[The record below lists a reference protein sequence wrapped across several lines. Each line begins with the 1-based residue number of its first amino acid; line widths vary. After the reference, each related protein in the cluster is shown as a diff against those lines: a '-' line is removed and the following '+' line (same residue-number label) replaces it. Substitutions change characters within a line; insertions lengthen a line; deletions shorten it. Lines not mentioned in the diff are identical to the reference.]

1 MLYKRILIYQFTDDV
16 SIFYTVL
23 CMYLH
28 SFPCRCSASLLSS
41 SLWEQTPLSTVV
53 RNCHSNRKYLSSRLK
68 QILHGK
74 TKNLT
79 AKPQT
84 SKQKQ
89 KLTEKWNYFKAKAKP
104 HVKKKPHTGSVQS
117 LKFLK
122 KSWNLQSN
130 FPDLNKVWKRE
141 ILVWKNGKK
150 SGIGSFRTLVYM
162 SALYMK
168 SLASESKPFQ
178 SCSTV

>member
-28 SFPCRCSASLLSS
+28 SFPCRCSHAVPVCCPVACESRRLCLQWSA
-41 SLWEQTPLSTVV
+41 TVTAIG
-53 RNCHSNRKYLSSRLK
+53 NTS
-68 QILHGK
+68 LHGK
-74 TKNLT
+74 SKYFMEKPKTSRQNH
-79 AKPQT
+79 KPQSKNKNSQRNEILQGKSKT
-84 SKQKQ
+84 SC
-89 KLTEKWNYFKAKAKP
+89 
-104 HVKKKPHTGSVQS
+104 KKKPHTGSVQS
-117 LKFLK
+117 LKFFK

-150 SGIGSFRTLVYM
+150 SGIGSFRTLVCLHCIWKVWRLNQ
-162 SALYMK
+162 SH
-168 SLASESKPFQ
+168 SKVVP
-178 SCSTV
+178 V

>member
-1 MLYKRILIYQFTDDV
+1 MMFLYFTLYCACTYIAFHVDAV
-16 SIFYTVL
+16 PVCCPVARESRRLCLQWSATVTAIGNT
-23 CMYLH
+23 
-28 SFPCRCSASLLSS
+28 S
-41 SLWEQTPLSTVV
+41 
-53 RNCHSNRKYLSSRLK
+53 
-68 QILHGK
+68 LHGK
-74 TKNLT
+74 SKYFM
-79 AKPQT
+79 AKPKT
-84 SKQKQ
+84 SRQ
-89 KLTEKWNYFKAKAKP
+89 NHKP
-104 HVKKKPHTGSVQS
+104 QSKNKNSQRNEILQGKSKTSCKKKPHTGSVQS